1 MKKNWIPVLGK
12 ITNGIYLLTTFH
24 KDQINGMIA
33 SWVSLISYDP
43 PLIMIAVH
51 PNRYS
56 HQLIEQS
63 GYFALH
69 SLGKRQKDYLARFK
83 GSDPRAKFS
92 SIKWDT
98 AMTGCPIIDDC
109 VAYLECQVTASCRP
123 GNHTIFIGEIVNAQA
138 LSEEELL
145 CTIDYDGIYL
155 GKA

>member
-1 MKKNWIPVLGK
+1 MKKKWTPALAK

-24 KDQINGMIA
+24 ENQINGMIA

-43 PLIMIAVH
+43 PLIMMAVH

-56 HQLIEQS
+56 HHLIVQS

-69 SLGKRQKDYLARFK
+69 SLAKRQKDFLVRFK

-92 SIKWDT
+92 SINWDT
-98 AMTGCPIIDDC
+98 EMTGCPIINDC
-109 VAYLECQVTASCRP
+109 VAYLECQVKASCRP
-123 GNHTIFIGEIVNAQA
+123 GNHTIFIGEIVNAQK
-138 LSEEELL
+138 LSDEELL
-145 CTIDYDGIYL
+145 CTIHYDDIYL